1 METKYSDHSGEDLT
15 EPDDDLIHT
24 HNVDGLVDIFMDK
37 WDMSKTPFVYRKVVS
52 F

>member
-1 METKYSDHSGEDLT
+1 VETKYYDYSGEDLT
-15 EPDDDLIHT
+15 EPDDNLTHT
-24 HNVDGLVDIFMDK
+24 HNVDDLVDVFMDQ